1 MKMRRLLGIVVLVSL
16 VSCASSQKKLQQA
29 REKDPQYQYNVGLFY
44 LNSNNVDEAI
54 KHLNRSLALNPRYHL
69 ALNALGLAQSMKG
82 NLEEAV
88 KHYLRCLEIAPAF
101 SEARNNLG
109 TVYQELGYID
119 KAEEA
124 FGRVIEDPGYRHKE
138 LPYYNLAR
146 LSFIR
151 DDTEKALFY
160 VENAIKLNN
169 RFHMGYNLKGLI
181 LENKNRLDEAI
192 DSFRQALRIVPG
204 DVNYNFNL
212 GEAHFKNGDFSRALE
227 ILEKIAPLV
236 VEPKTKEK
244 LDSYLKTMKNR
255 GFSAA

>member
-1 MKMRRLLGIVVLVSL
+1 MKMRKLTVIVVLISL

-29 REKDPQYQYNVGLFY
+29 REKDPQYQYNIGLFY
-44 LNSNNVDEAI
+44 LNSNNMDEAI
-54 KHLNRSLALNPRYHL
+54 KYLNRSLALNPRYHL

-88 KHYLRCLEIAPAF
+88 KLYLRCLEIVPSF

-119 KAEEA
+119 KAENA
-124 FGRVIEDPGYRHKE
+124 FRQVIEDPSYPHKE

-151 DDTEKALFY
+151 NDMEKALFY
-160 VENAIKLNN
+160 VENAIKLSN

-181 LENKNRLDEAI
+181 LENQNRLDEAI
-192 DSFRQALRIVPG
+192 DCFLQAVKIVPD
-204 DVNYNFNL
+204 DVDYNFDL
-212 GEAHFKNGDFSRALE
+212 GEAYFKKGEFNRAGE

-236 VEPKTKEK
+236 LEPQMKEK
-244 LDSYLKTMKNR
+244 LDSYLKTIKNR
-255 GFSAA
+255 GLCVG

>member
-1 MKMRRLLGIVVLVSL
+1 MKMRKLTVIVILVSL

-29 REKDPQYQYNVGLFY
+29 REKDPQYQYNIGLFY

-54 KHLNRSLALNPRYHL
+54 KYLNKSLALNPRYHL
-69 ALNALGLAQSMKG
+69 ALNALGLAQSIKG

-88 KHYLRCLEIAPAF
+88 KLYLKCLEIVPSF

-119 KAEEA
+119 KAENT
-124 FGRVIEDPGYRHKE
+124 FRQVIEDPGYPHKE

-151 DDTEKALFY
+151 NDMEKALFH

-169 RFHMGYNLKGLI
+169 RFHMAYNLKGLI
-181 LENKNRLDEAI
+181 LENQNRLDEAI
-192 DSFRQALRIVPG
+192 DCFLQAVKIVPD
-204 DVNYNFNL
+204 DVNYNFDL
-212 GEAHFKNGDFSRALE
+212 GEAYFKKGEFNRAGE

-236 VEPKTKEK
+236 LEPKMKER
-244 LDSYLKTMKNR
+244 LDSYLKTIKNR
-255 GFSAA
+255 SPSAG